1 VARKEA
7 FTANM
12 LLPWPGFWPG
22 FWQQAWT
29 TGLAIRLRLLAATW
43 MDAPGPAPMDDHLLA
58 VIKAR
63 KD

>member
-12 LLPWPGFWPG
+12 LLPWPGYWPGFWPG

-29 TGLAIRLRLLAATW
+29 TGLAIGLRLLAATPI
-43 MDAPGPAPMDDHLLA
+43 DNHLLA